1 MKRVPVWFRM
11 AAVVSGLVA
20 ATTASATTGYF
31 ALGYSAK
38 AMGVAGAVV
47 SNPQDSATIAVNPA
61 GITAIGERAD
71 VGLRFFN
78 PYREAE
84 LSTTAVGGTFDVD
97 DKSRR
102 NQFLIP
108 NFGFNLKLR
117 DNLWFGFNN
126 YGNGGLNS
134 TYDRN
139 IYDQAY
145 AVLGAAQYG
154 IPNSNPPPALLCDPT
169 GVNGPLPPT
178 PAGCGAL
185 VPEGATTGTPDTG
198 TLGVDLQQGILA
210 PTLAMKIRENHS
222 IGVSLLIGVQRFS
235 ARGLGD
241 FQCFTESGAAQP
253 GCQTTPPTGPTTP
266 SDGLTNNGADWA
278 YGAGA
283 RIGWMGEVHPRL
295 TLGASYSTKIYMT
308 EFDDYDEL
316 FAESGKL
323 DIPANFTLGATFK
336 ATPKLKV
343 SFDFQQ
349 IQYEGVNSIS
359 NKGPVFVPPSAD
371 PNAPPP
377 GPYPPCSS
385 CLLGMD
391 DGMGF
396 GWEDIN
402 IYRLAAEYAYDSEWI
417 FRAGYSW
424 NDQPIPD
431 SEVLFNILAPAT
443 IQKHMT
449 LGFTFAPDKQSE
461 YNFAY
466 MHAFEEEVSSS
477 QTAFGVPGSIKM
489 HQDSFDVS
497 YSYKF

>member
-1 MKRVPVWFRM
+1 MNKVPVWFRT
-11 AAVVSGLVA
+11 AAAISGLVA
-20 ATTASATTGYF
+20 VSTASATTGYF
-31 ALGYSAK
+31 ALGYGAK
-38 AMGVAGAVV
+38 AMGLAGAVV

-84 LSTTAVGGTFDVD
+84 LETSAFSCPGCAPIGYDVD

-108 NFGFNLKLR
+108 NFGFNLKLS

-139 IYDQAY
+139 LYNEAAAAF
-145 AVLGAAQYG
+145 AVATGQVTG
-154 IPNSNPPPALLCDPT
+154 TPT
-169 GVNGPLPPT
+169 SP
-178 PAGCGAL
+178 
-185 VPEGATTGTPDTG
+185 PEGTALPFPDTG

-210 PTLAMKIRENHS
+210 PTLAMKVKEKHS
-222 IGVSLLIGVQRFS
+222 IGVSLLIGVSRFS
-235 ARGLGD
+235 ARGLGN
-241 FQCFTESGAAQP
+241 FQCFTKTAATNPDNIASGACAP
-253 GCQTTPPTGPTTP
+253 GGFQSLTPGFVS
-266 SDGLTNNGADWA
+266 SDGLTNNGADWS

-283 RIGWMGEVHPRL
+283 RVGWMGEVHPRL
-295 TLGASYSTKIYMT
+295 TLGASYSSKIYMS

-316 FAESGKL
+316 FAEDG
-323 DIPANFTLGATFK
+323 DFDVPANFTLGATFK

-349 IQYEGVNSIS
+349 IQYEDVSSIS
-359 NKGPVFVPPSAD
+359 NAGPVPTPAG
-371 PNAPPP
+371 PGLPP
-377 GPYPPCSS
+377 GGG
-385 CLLGMD
+385 LLGTD
-391 DGMGF
+391 NGLGF

-402 IYRLAAEYAYDSEWI
+402 IYRLAAEYAYDSQWI

-431 SEVLFNILAPAT
+431 DQVLFNILAPAT
-443 IQKHMT
+443 IEQHMT
-449 LGFTFAPDKQSE
+449 LGFSFVPDKQSE
-461 YNFAY
+461 WNFAY
-466 MHAFEEEVSSS
+466 MHAFEEEVKSS

>member
-1 MKRVPVWFRM
+1 V
-11 AAVVSGLVA
+11 AVVSGLVA

-38 AMGVAGAVV
+38 GMGVAGAVV
-47 SNPQDSATIAVNPA
+47 SNPQDSASIAANPA
-61 GITAIGERAD
+61 GITAIGERTD

-78 PYREAE
+78 PYREASLDTSE
-84 LSTTAVGGTFDVD
+84 YGATFDVD

-139 IYDQAY
+139 LYDQTA
-145 AVLGAAQYG
+145 AFLGALQQGAD
-154 IPNSNPPPALLCDPT
+154 PAT
-169 GVNGPLPPT
+169 F
-178 PAGCGAL
+178 
-185 VPEGATTGTPDTG
+185 PEGTTTNDLFEFAGLGRLTDDVG

-210 PTLAMKIRENHS
+210 PTLAMKFREKHS

-235 ARGLGD
+235 ARGLGN
-241 FQCFTESGAAQP
+241 FQCFTESVATNPNNQGL
-253 GCQTTPPTGPTTP
+253 TPPSCPTTNTPAENP
-266 SDGLTNNGADWA
+266 SDGLTNNGADWS
-278 YGAGA
+278 YGVGT

-316 FAESGKL
+316 FAESGDL

-359 NKGPVFVPPSAD
+359 NKGPVFVPPPA
-371 PNAPPP
+371 PNA
-377 GPYPPCSS
+377 GPNPPCAS

-402 IYRLAAEYAYDSEWI
+402 IYRLAAEYAYDSQWI

-443 IQKHMT
+443 IKQHLT
-449 LGFTFAPDKQSE
+449 FGFTFAPDKQSE

>member
-1 MKRVPVWFRM
+1 MNKVPVWFRT
-11 AAVVSGLVA
+11 AAVISGLVVVS
-20 ATTASATTGYF
+20 TASATTGYF
-31 ALGYSAK
+31 ALGYGAK
-38 AMGVAGAVV
+38 AMGLAGAVV
-47 SNPQDSATIAVNPA
+47 SNPQDTATIAVNPA

-84 LSTTAVGGTFDVD
+84 LETSAFNCPGCAPIGFDVD

-108 NFGFNLKLR
+108 NFGFNLKLS
-117 DNLWFGFNN
+117 DKLWFGFNN

-139 IYDQAY
+139 LYDEA
-145 AVLGAAQYG
+145 GAA
-154 IPNSNPPPALLCDPT
+154 I
-169 GVNGPLPPT
+169 
-178 PAGCGAL
+178 GASGQGAS
-185 VPEGATTGTPDTG
+185 VPEGTTTSNLGLPTEDVG

-210 PTLAMKIRENHS
+210 PTLAMKVKEKHS
-222 IGVSLLIGVQRFS
+222 IGVSLLIGVSRFS
-235 ARGLGD
+235 ARGLGN
-241 FQCFTESGAAQP
+241 FQCFTQTGQSAAGAAT
-253 GCQTTPPTGPTTP
+253 CQATGGAVTSTP
-266 SDGLTNNGADWA
+266 SNGLTNNGADWS

-295 TLGASYSTKIYMT
+295 TLGASYSSKIYMS
-308 EFDDYDEL
+308 EFDEYDEL
-316 FAESGKL
+316 FAEDGDF

-336 ATPKLKV
+336 ATQKLKV

-359 NKGPVFVPPSAD
+359 NAGPVPTPAG
-371 PNAPPP
+371 PGLPP
-377 GPYPPCSS
+377 GGG
-385 CLLGMD
+385 LLGT
-391 DGMGF
+391 GNGLGF

-402 IYRLAAEYAYDSEWI
+402 IYRLAAEYAYDSQWI

-431 SEVLFNILAPAT
+431 DQVLFNILAPAT
-443 IQKHMT
+443 IQQHMT
-449 LGFTFAPDKQSE
+449 LGFSFVPDKQNE
-461 YNFAY
+461 FNFAY
-466 MHAFEEEVSSS
+466 MHAFEEEVKSS

>member
-1 MKRVPVWFRM
+1 
-11 AAVVSGLVA
+11 
-20 ATTASATTGYF
+20 
-31 ALGYSAK
+31 
-38 AMGVAGAVV
+38 
-47 SNPQDSATIAVNPA
+47 
-61 GITAIGERAD
+61 
-71 VGLRFFN
+71 
-78 PYREAE
+78 
-84 LSTTAVGGTFDVD
+84 VD

-102 NQFLIP
+102 DLFLIP

-139 IYDQAY
+139 LYNEAGSALAAATGRVPDPNNP
-145 AVLGAAQYG
+145 GATL
-154 IPNSNPPPALLCDPT
+154 PPFSPPEGFAF
-169 GVNGPLPPT
+169 PLPN
-178 PAGCGAL
+178 
-185 VPEGATTGTPDTG
+185 TG
-198 TLGVDLQQGILA
+198 TLGVDLQQGIFA
-210 PTLAMKIRENHS
+210 PTLATTVKEKHS

-235 ARGLGD
+235 ARGLGN
-241 FQCFTESGAAQP
+241 FQCFTQTGQSAAGGAAT
-253 GCQTTPPTGPTTP
+253 CAATGGAVTSTP
-266 SDGLTNNGADWA
+266 SDGLTNNDSDWA

-316 FAESGKL
+316 FAEDG
-323 DIPANFTLGATFK
+323 DFDVPANFTLGATFK
-336 ATPKLKV
+336 ATPDLKL

-359 NKGPVFVPPSAD
+359 NVGPALGPSI
-371 PNAPPP
+371 PP
-377 GPYPPCSS
+377 GSG
-385 CLLGMD
+385 LLGTD
-391 DGMGF
+391 NGLGF

-402 IYRLAAEYAYDSEWI
+402 IYRIAAEYAYDSQWI

-443 IQKHMT
+443 IEQHMT
-449 LGFTFAPDKQSE
+449 LGFSFVPDKQSE
-461 YNFAY
+461 WNFAY
-466 MHAFEEEVSSS
+466 MHAFEEEVKSS

-489 HQDSFDVS
+489 HQNSFDVS

>member
-1 MKRVPVWFRM
+1 MNKVPVWLKL
-11 AAVVSGLVA
+11 AAVVAGLA
-20 ATTASATTGYF
+20 AVSTTSATTGYF

-38 AMGVAGAVV
+38 AMGLAGAVV
-47 SNPQDSATIAVNPA
+47 SNPQDSASLAVNPA

-71 VGLRFFN
+71 VGLRFFM
-78 PYREAE
+78 PKREAE
-84 LSTTAVGGTFDVD
+84 LETSAYGATFDVD

-102 NQFLIP
+102 NLFLIP
-108 NFGFNLKLR
+108 NFGFNLQIG

-139 IYDQAY
+139 IYDETA
-145 AVLGAAQYG
+145 AFLGAVSQGAD
-154 IPNSNPPPALLCDPT
+154 PAT
-169 GVNGPLPPT
+169 F
-178 PAGCGAL
+178 
-185 VPEGATTGTPDTG
+185 PEGLGTNDLGLPTQNVG
-198 TLGVDLQQGILA
+198 TLGVDLQQGIFA
-210 PTLAMKIRENHS
+210 PTLATKVRDKHS

-235 ARGLGD
+235 ARGLGN
-241 FQCFTESGAAQP
+241 FQCFTQTGQSDPVGAAS
-253 GCQTTPPTGPTTP
+253 CQASGGAFSATP
-266 SDGLTNNGADWA
+266 SDSLTNNNSDWS
-278 YGAGA
+278 YGAGG

-295 TLGASYSTKIYMT
+295 TLGASYSSKIWMSK
-308 EFDDYDEL
+308 FNDYDEL
-316 FAESGKL
+316 FAEDGDL

-336 ATPKLKV
+336 ATPDLKV

-359 NKGPVFVPPSAD
+359 NSGPVFM
-371 PNAPPP
+371 APPP
-377 GPYPPCSS
+377 PAPAGPYPPCSS

-402 IYRLAAEYAYDSEWI
+402 IYRIAAEYAYDSQWI

-431 SEVLFNILAPAT
+431 SEVLFNALAPAT
-443 IQKHMT
+443 IEKHMT
-449 LGFTFAPDKQSE
+449 FGFTFAPDKQSE

-466 MHAFEEEVSSS
+466 MHAFEKEVNSS
-477 QTAFGVPGSIKM
+477 QTAFGIPGSIKM